1 MHRSKE
7 SELTYPF
14 PALPMRTA
22 LVHDWMP
29 VVGGAERVLAEM
41 VSCYPSA
48 DVYTVF
54 DFLKDEERTALLGD
68 TRVFTSGLNKLPKVE
83 RYYRN
88 LLLAATR
95 AVERFDVSQYD
106 LVLSS
111 STALAKGVLSHTK
124 QHHIAYMH
132 ATTRYAW
139 DLTHDYLATINGPLA
154 ALRRSIAH
162 EMMHRYRV
170 WDMRTVASVDHFVAN
185 SRFTRDRIWKFYRRE
200 AEIIHPPVDIDRF
213 RLSLKPREEFY
224 LTVARLVPYKNIP
237 LIIEA
242 FARHPERKL
251 VVIGDGPDLAR
262 IRHFAPHNV
271 SILGYQSEEVVTDY
285 LSRCRAFI
293 YAALEDFGIAPVEA
307 QACGTPVIA
316 LNSGGTAE
324 TIRGLD
330 RSQPTGVLF
339 ERQTVAD
346 LVGAIDTFEEVEGD
360 IKTAHCRA
368 QAERFSAQRFRSELV
383 SHIQELTETASQRAK
398 TSA

>member
-1 MHRSKE
+1 
-7 SELTYPF
+7 
-14 PALPMRTA
+14 
-22 LVHDWMP
+22 
-29 VVGGAERVLAEM
+29 
-41 VSCYPSA
+41 
-48 DVYTVF
+48 
-54 DFLKDEERTALLGD
+54 
-68 TRVFTSGLNKLPKVE
+68 
-83 RYYRN
+83 
-88 LLLAATR
+88 
-95 AVERFDVSQYD
+95 
-106 LVLSS
+106 
-111 STALAKGVLSHTK
+111 
-124 QHHIAYMH
+124 
-132 ATTRYAW
+132 
-139 DLTHDYLATINGPLA
+139 
-154 ALRRSIAH
+154 
-162 EMMHRYRV
+162 
-170 WDMRTVASVDHFVAN
+170 
-185 SRFTRDRIWKFYRRE
+185 
-200 AEIIHPPVDIDRF
+200 
-213 RLSLKPREEFY
+213 
-224 LTVARLVPYKNIP
+224 VPYKNIP

-242 FARHPERKL
+242 FARHPERQL
-251 VVIGDGPDLAR
+251 VVIGDGPDLAK

-346 LVGAIDTFEEVEGD
+346 LVGAIDAFEEVEGD